1 MSLFKLGLLKGVAS
15 TYTQIKQAEAAEEAQ
30 IRAEERA
37 ATQRAKEAADAFAR
51 QKELNELQ
59 FQNQKLITGRQE
71 LFALQREERGYE
83 QQTAMTEMQQNFQF
97 DFAREQQV
105 IKTEAET
112 KQRERDIIQTFGYV
126 EDKDT
131 GEQRLP
137 NAAEMAQKVS
147 NAAKN
152 GQPMVIPQSLGTV
165 YGFSEAIKAEA
176 EFNKAS
182 TFTGGVGVPVDTDNP
197 IFSYQVGDQVKTVF
211 GVNPKDGTSSDR
223 AKTGALAVVAQI
235 APDFNLLKQQWNSG
249 PSGRGPGTFYA
260 KVKSALGGYGA
271 SSFLDAYTVGKVRD
285 DGSRLIQDPLA
296 TLNLEN
302 VIPNVADREWFLNE
316 FVRPATGLGMN
327 TLKRLAGIPLQLGLS
342 RDAIRQ
348 DLVLPRKE
356 DYQWALDVSN
366 PDSPKIKDRI
376 WNQVTEVSKYSGV
389 PEQVVLATY
398 AGFGENAEK
407 ALAMAKQDR
416 GLIRTSITEDANGK
430 VRFAGNGKNDVKRIF
445 DERGLTSTKERVDYV
460 RQNLAATASKKPTR
474 VFIGP
479 QGQEKAIYGDRE
491 STYGIDQNSA
501 REQAV
506 SARQVVTIAQ
516 RLKYL
521 QENDLASPGIEGTA
535 INIIGGLDQIARSL
549 MEMGKTYN
557 MSEKARARF
566 KENSEKLNGFLGM
579 APQSKIEGQAVYNL
593 LAEQLAFA
601 MAAAFQKGEGGRAI
615 SDRDVEAQRS
625 VLGLRSI
632 FANELGALKNL
643 DYLIEEFDR
652 VAEINM
658 AYGEAT
664 DSLTFK
670 ATYIVD
676 NAGTRARSITDILN
690 SDKIVRFDED
700 EVNVD
705 SLREQRFQQV
715 PLGNGN
721 FMTVEVAQ

>member
-51 QKELNELQ
+51 QKELNALQ
-59 FQNQKLITGRQE
+59 FQNQQLITGRQE

-83 QQTAMTEMQQNFQF
+83 QQTAMTELGQQFQV
-97 DFAREQQV
+97 DFARETQN
-105 IKTEAET
+105 IKDEADRI
-112 KQRERDIIQTFGYV
+112 QRERDIIQTFGYV
-126 EDKDT
+126 VDEKT
-131 GEQRLP
+131 KEQRLP
-137 NAAEMAQKVS
+137 TAAEMVKKI
-147 NAAKN
+147 NDAAAN
-152 GQPMVIPQSLGTV
+152 GQPLLVPQTIGTV
-165 YGFSEAIKAEA
+165 YGFSEAVKAQA
-176 EFNKAS
+176 EFNKTTS
-182 TFTGGVGVPVDTDNP
+182 VTGGVGVPVDKDNP
-197 IFSYQVGDQVKTVF
+197 IFSYQVGDKVKTVF
-211 GVNPKDGTSSDR
+211 GVNPTDGTASDR
-223 AKTGALAVVAQI
+223 AKTGSLAVIAQI
-235 APDFNLLKQQWNSG
+235 APDFELLKQQWNSG
-249 PSGRGPGTFYA
+249 PIGRGPGTFYA

-271 SSFLDAYTVGKVRD
+271 SSFLDAYTVGKVRE

-302 VIPNVADREWFLNE
+302 IIPNVSDREWFLEE
-316 FVRPATGLGMN
+316 FVKPATGLGMN
-327 TLKRLAGIPLQLGLS
+327 TLKRLAGLPLQLGLS
-342 RDAIRQ
+342 RDEIRQ
-348 DLVLPRKE
+348 DLILPRKE

-366 PDSPKIKDRI
+366 PDAPKIKDRI
-376 WNQVTEVSKYSGV
+376 WNQVTEISKYSGV

-407 ALAMAKQDR
+407 ALALAKKDR
-416 GLIRTSITEDANGK
+416 GLIRTAITQDANGK
-430 VRFAGNGKNDVKRIF
+430 TRFAGKGKQDLVNIF
-445 DERGLTSTKERVDYV
+445 EDRGLESTKERVDYV
-460 RQNLAATASKKPTR
+460 RQNLAATAAKKPTR
-474 VFIGP
+474 VLIGP

-491 STYGIDQNSA
+491 STYGIDQKGA
-501 REQAV
+501 KDQAV
-506 SARQVVTIAQ
+506 SARQVVTVAR

-521 QENDLASPGIEGTA
+521 QENGLASPGIEGTA

-549 MEMGKTYN
+549 MSMGETYN
-557 MSEKARARF
+557 MSETARKRF

-579 APQSKIEGQAVYNL
+579 APQAKIKGQAVYNL

-625 VLGLRSI
+625 VLGLRSV
-632 FANELGALKNL
+632 FANEVGAMKNL

-676 NAGTRARSITDILN
+676 NAGTRARSITDILKSEN
-690 SDKIVRFDED
+690 ITRFDKDKVDID
-700 EVNVD
+700 E
-705 SLREQRFQQV
+705 LREQRFQV
-715 PLGNGN
+715 IPLPGGGS
-721 FMTVEVAQ
+721 MTVELAK